1 MFFCFTFFKILYSI
15 NRFRVSQFY
24 EIIGIDLL
32 MHSSVRDLQIQAFV
46 MNDVKD
52 TFAGLSNINFGNN
65 QKISNTEI
73 ADIATD
79 EE

>member
-1 MFFCFTFFKILYSI
+1 MVLCWIFFKILFSI

-32 MHSSVRDLQIQAFV
+32 MHSSIRDLQIQAFV

-52 TFAGLSNINFGNN
+52 TFARLN
-65 QKISNTEI
+65 QELKANSQT
-73 ADIATD
+73 
-79 EE
+79 